1 MAMTTSP
8 VPQAADPV
16 NEVRLVG
23 RVAAPAQERELPSGD
38 LLVSWRVVVDRGAR
52 RRTAAAREPTVDTV
66 DCVAFLAGPR
76 RTALALGA
84 GDVVSVQGAL
94 RRRFW
99 RAPGG
104 GPASRCEVEVSVVR
118 RIGRP
123 SAAPERKRPARQ
135 ASR

>member
-1 MAMTTSP
+1 MAMTKSR
-8 VPQAADPV
+8 VPQAAEPI

-23 RVAAPAQERELPSGD
+23 RVAAPAQVRELPSGD

-52 RRTAAAREPTVDTV
+52 RRAAPAREPTVDTV

-76 RTALALGA
+76 RTALALIS

-99 RAPGG
+99 RGPGG
-104 GPASRCEVEVSVVR
+104 GPASRCEVEVSALR
-118 RIGRP
+118 RV
-123 SAAPERKRPARQ
+123 ARPA
-135 ASR
+135 AAL